1 MCVCVCVCVC
11 VYTQPTQPTI
21 YIYIYIYIQMLS
33 SRPFL
38 DARSA
43 AKSISKLL
51 PEDLQKVTRKVDE
64 LVRSAVSGE
73 EHAQVCVCVCVRARA
88 RLRVLSSLSLSLSRA
103 RSPSLSISLSLSC
116 VCVSDCLCVHVRVH
130 NTSLTSTLSHS
141 RVRRWGSTTL
151 TKYTKIIFTLTYT
164 TTSHTAV
171 GGTGVLLPGAY

>member
-1 MCVCVCVCVC
+1 
-11 VYTQPTQPTI
+11 
-21 YIYIYIYIQMLS
+21 MLS

-88 RLRVLSSLSLSLSRA
+88 RLRVLSSLSLSLSLARA
-103 RSPSLSISLSLSC
+103 VSLSLYLSLSR
-116 VCVSDCLCVHVRVH
+116 VCV
-130 NTSLTSTLSHS
+130 
-141 RVRRWGSTTL
+141 
-151 TKYTKIIFTLTYT
+151 
-164 TTSHTAV
+164 
-171 GGTGVLLPGAY
+171 